1 MINACVMPQV
11 GTINTHFSQVRSVLL
26 VPTHMGI
33 KSTMTNSTEQR
44 EKERRA
50 ERLVQ
55 ARTKANVG
63 GAKAVSDKFGW
74 NVNKYKAHESGR
86 NGFGIADAKRYA
98 KAYNVSV
105 AWLNFGVGSPEESY
119 TDDEELKAEAISLFD
134 NMPPALQEAVVQHMR
149 TLASLSQSQAVPTKP
164 AKADQEAE

>member
-1 MINACVMPQV
+1 MINECVMSQV
-11 GTINTHFSQVRSVLL
+11 GTINTHARQGSSILL
-26 VPTHMGI
+26 VPIRVGI
-33 KSTMTNSTEQR
+33 KYTMTNNNEQH

-50 ERLVQ
+50 DRLVQ
-55 ARTKANVG
+55 ARIKANVG
-63 GAKAVSDKFGW
+63 GSKAASDKFGW

-105 AWLNFGVGSPEESY
+105 TWLNFGIGTPEEVY
-119 TDDEELKAEAISLFD
+119 TEDEELKTEAIALFD

-149 TLASLSQSQAVPTKP
+149 SLASLTQSQAAPTKP
-164 AKADQEAE
+164 AKAD